1 MFHFNTKRERGA
13 ANGADDGAPATQ
25 KNKIRSIRRPGYI
38 LSVNILFLSSTGQMH
53 SCPRGYI
60 QREYSLWG
68 EIKVMLHS
76 RELKC
81 PESGHQTFPRNND
94 YGEALAKNTQ
104 IPRKT

>member
-1 MFHFNTKRERGA
+1 MEPMMEHRPSK
-13 ANGADDGAPATQ
+13 

-53 SCPRGYI
+53 SCSREYI

-68 EIKVMLHS
+68 EIKVTLHF
-76 RELKC
+76 RELNC
-81 PESGHQTFPRNND
+81 PESGHQTFPRNKLLCNHYD
-94 YGEALAKNTQ
+94 YGEGLAKNTQ